1 MQVRLETKQTLT
13 IDETHWRTLWSG
25 NFSTAIG
32 ESYSIWTAAMLR
44 DRQGRSLIYVARDD
58 TEGES
63 EAVGELGRPQP
74 EDIAPILRRLCERA
88 GLDEYPDTWE
98 VPAAEAPF
106 RGDNAPAS

>member
-25 NFSTAIG
+25 NLSTAIG

-44 DRQGRSLIYVARDD
+44 DRQGRSLIYVVRDD
-58 TEGES
+58 AAGES
-63 EAVGELGRPQP
+63 QAVGELGRPQP

-88 GLDEYPDTWE
+88 GLDECPETWE
-98 VPAAEAPF
+98 MPAVEAAC
-106 RGDNAPAS
+106 RGEDAAAN